1 MKNLLRAAM
10 ILIGTSIA
18 GPVLA
23 DCAADATVDDVRQ
36 AFNRAV
42 QREKAGDAV
51 GALGAYVAAQEYTCE
66 PNPVNTLAAARA
78 AALAKPLGDAAR
90 ARGDHAAAFDFYERG
105 GHFAAADRAMLA
117 RIGASPDDVSLYTQA
132 LAHVQYRALPAFQ
145 ANEAARIAV
154 TGAYAPDAGLEA
166 AVAAMPGKAVD
177 RLMATE
183 MAAFDEA
190 WLAKYMALIRER
202 PENLTDLAA
211 IQRFSGRMQALQA
224 GLKHDPLREGARVI
238 DRMRSWE
245 SAVRDQELAATLAR
259 RRAARADARVL
270 VLTRRYADAPAL
282 LTLAIDYLE
291 RAVDDSGALA
301 PRAAH
306 IRRQAEAL
314 GDAAA
319 GRQQLQLAIDYYAVA
334 DADTKL
340 AQTQARQQAVAQA
353 AMQPTI
359 DAMQRDALAMAAQF
373 ADPARVAEMQR
384 QAQEA
389 QRALQSGA
397 QGRKVSAKQSADD
410 LAAEL
415 GL

>member
-1 MKNLLRAAM
+1 MRK
-10 ILIGTSIA
+10 LICLALAVFSSALTGTA
-18 GPVLA
+18 LA
-23 DCAADATVDDVRQ
+23 DCAADATVTEVRQ
-36 AFNRAV
+36 AFARGE

-51 GALGAYVAAQEYTCE
+51 GALGAYVAAQAYTCD
-66 PNPVNTLAAARA
+66 PNPVATSAARRA
-78 AALAKPLGDAAR
+78 AALAKPLGDAAQ
-90 ARGDHAAAFDFYERG
+90 ARGDHAAAFDFFERG
-105 GHFAAADRAMLA
+105 GHFAAADRALRM
-117 RIGASPDDVSLYTQA
+117 RIGASPDDVSLYTQS

-145 ANEAARIAV
+145 ANESVRIAV
-154 TGAYAPDAGLEA
+154 TGAYAPDAALEA

-177 RLMATE
+177 RLMAAE
-183 MAAFDEA
+183 MSAFDET
-190 WLAKYMALIRER
+190 WLAKYTALIKER
-202 PENLTDLAA
+202 PENLTDIAA
-211 IQRFSGRMQALQA
+211 IQLFGQRMQALQA
-224 GLKHDPLREGARVI
+224 GLAHDPLREGVAVI
-238 DRMRSWE
+238 DRLRSWE
-245 SAVRDQELAATLAR
+245 SAVRDPELATTLAR

-270 VLTRRYADAPAL
+270 VLTRKYADAPAL
-282 LTLAIDYLE
+282 LSLAIDYLG
-291 RAVDDSGALA
+291 RAVDDGDVRA

-306 IRRQAEAL
+306 IRRQAETL

-334 DADTKL
+334 NADAKL

-353 AMQPTI
+353 AMQPSI
-359 DAMQRDALAMAAQF
+359 EAMQRDALALAAQF

-397 QGRKVSAKQSADD
+397 QGRKVSATRSADE